1 MSGFSILGF
10 NLYDSNFSTD
20 IPDLQRSRIQQPQ
33 RGMNMPTFRGAE
45 GFYQTK
51 ESIPHRAITA
61 PPADRMPRYR
71 LPPSAILFTNSA
83 TPNQGAEQV
92 ETRKQVAIQ
101 EAVVKKAIEDEEA
114 AKRVVRQ
121 IILAQAEAKRIE
133 KVEIDQATQAV
144 TTLEQRKKRE
154 EQEAIEEI
162 ARARKVAMQ
171 KEAERLAL
179 AKILDEKKTQESR
192 IRSVLNE
199 GFKRSYR

>member
-20 IPDLQRSRIQQPQ
+20 IPDLQSRIQQPQ

-51 ESIPHRAITA
+51 ESIPHKAITA
-61 PPADRMPRYR
+61 PPADRMPRYS
-71 LPPSAILFTNSA
+71 LPPSAIRFTNSA

-121 IILAQAEAKRIE
+121 IIVAQAEAKRIE
-133 KVEIDQATQAV
+133 KVEIGQATQAL
-144 TTLEQRKKRE
+144 TKLEERKKRE
-154 EQEAIEEI
+154 DQEAIEEI
-162 ARARKVAMQ
+162 ARARKLAMQ

-179 AKILDEKKTQESR
+179 TNRLAETKTQESR

-199 GFKRSYR
+199 GFKRSYW

>member
-10 NLYDSNFSTD
+10 NLYDSIFSTD
-20 IPDLQRSRIQQPQ
+20 IPDLQSRIQQPQ

-51 ESIPHRAITA
+51 EPIPHRAITA
-61 PPADRMPRYR
+61 TPDRMPRYS

-114 AKRVVRQ
+114 AKRVVQQ
-121 IILAQAEAKRIE
+121 IIAAQAEAKRTE
-133 KVEIDQATQAV
+133 KAEILQARNEV
-144 TTLEQRKKRE
+144 TKLEQRKIRE
-154 EQEAIEEI
+154 EEQAIKQI
-162 ARARKVAMQ
+162 AIAKERSIQ
-171 KEAERLAL
+171 KAAERLAL
-179 AKILDEKKTQESR
+179 TNSLDEKKTQESR

>member
-101 EAVVKKAIEDEEA
+101 EAVVKKAIDDEEA
-114 AKRVVRQ
+114 AKRVVQ
-121 IILAQAEAKRIE
+121 DIIVAQKEAKRIE
-133 KVEIDQATQAV
+133 KVEIGQATEEV
-144 TTLEQRKKRE
+144 KKLEGRKIRE
-154 EQEAIEEI
+154 EEQAIKQI
-162 ARARKVAMQ
+162 AIAKERSIQ
-171 KEAERLAL
+171 KAAERLAL
-179 AKILDEKKTQESR
+179 TNSLDEKKTQESR